1 MYCMI
6 WHTSW
11 SHSLIWWLVL
21 IFIITDNSWS
31 SLFIRKEKKKWTFP
45 LLSYVA
51 WTTLWMNGINYSVE
65 LATQSKRWPMQRKS
79 NMKTKHYPVAWEINM
94 NVFDLLYPS
103 FLLLDN
109 SQAVLTLQMKR
120 KNKLH
125 HLWWAFLFGWFI
137 NIKYSTVPQF
147 LRS

>member
-1 MYCMI
+1 
-6 WHTSW
+6 
-11 SHSLIWWLVL
+11 
-21 IFIITDNSWS
+21 
-31 SLFIRKEKKKWTFP
+31 
-45 LLSYVA
+45 
-51 WTTLWMNGINYSVE
+51 
-65 LATQSKRWPMQRKS
+65 
-79 NMKTKHYPVAWEINM
+79 MKTEHYPVAWQINM